1 MSNINLA
8 GDWSVYLD
16 REDKGLELMGTDASF
31 PPAEGVIKMP
41 GCLEENRL
49 GDPIG
54 PDTDWVGSQVGSEF
68 LGEDLYAPYRT
79 AEDFKYIYWLQPDT
93 RFVGPAWYK
102 RTIEFPEGGEVLTWL
117 LTLERTHW
125 ETRVWFDGAPLGSRD
140 SLCTAH
146 EYILTRKEGQKKGEL
161 VIRVDNR
168 MIYDMGPNAH
178 SVSDHTQGSWNGVV
192 GEMSLAPVT
201 SCRIEKWDIFP
212 VSGRKS
218 AIVKLTVT
226 NREET
231 KVKAEL
237 TLTSSAKRP
246 DSPLKE
252 KTGVTLLPGSGE
264 IFREIEFD
272 RDLGLWDEHNPQLV
286 TLDLSLTRG
295 GALLDSRTLTT
306 GLRDV
311 QTDGHKILVNGRAI
325 HLRGT
330 LECCVFPKTGHP
342 PTDGESWKKIYA
354 KLKDYGMNH
363 MRFHSW
369 CPPEAAFSEAD
380 KAGVYLQVECPLWK
394 NQGVEF
400 KGDADQDEWL
410 FRESERIIGAYGH
423 HPSFILFNSGNE
435 PYGRDKDF
443 LAAWTTYWKQKDSRR
458 LYTCSSGWP
467 ENEENQFHVTP
478 DPRLQRWGE
487 ELKSR
492 INGRAPETVTD
503 YYDFCR
509 KRDVPVI
516 THENGQWCVFP
527 DFKEMKKYTGFLK
540 PKNYEVFQD
549 IMKRRGMADKSEAFL
564 YASGKQQLL
573 CYKEEIESNLR
584 TENISGFQ
592 LLGLTDFPGQ
602 GTALVGV
609 LNAFWEDK
617 GYCEAQ
623 DFHRFC
629 SEIVP
634 LARLPRRIFRENET
648 ITADLDLYNYSDR
661 EYENAELTVS
671 VKDSKGKALSTQ
683 KLGSGKSL
691 TRGLNRL
698 SPFSFSFEGL
708 ESPARYTL
716 EVQFPETGAVNN
728 WDVWVYPKEISTAE
742 GDVYRCYTPAEALKA
757 LKEGKKVLL
766 TAPPAA
772 VDTDVATGFSSVFWN
787 TSWTRHQAPHTLGLS
802 CDSGHPVFAGF
813 PTEDYSNWQWWEPM
827 HDAASLVLDDLP
839 GELEPLVQPID
850 TWFRSHK
857 LAMLFE
863 CRCGGGQLMVSS
875 MNFDN
880 LEGKAVSSQLL
891 ASICAYMNSGDFQPA
906 VEIGAGELESLFK
919 S

>member
-1 MSNINLA
+1 MKSINIA

-16 REDKGLELMGTDASF
+16 REDRGLELMGREGAF
-31 PPAEGVIKMP
+31 PPAEAVIKMP

-49 GDPIG
+49 GDPVG
-54 PDTDWVGSQVGSEF
+54 PDTEWVGSQVGSEF
-68 LGEDLYAPYRT
+68 LGDDLYAPYRT
-79 AEDFKYIYWLQPDT
+79 AEDFRYIYWLQPET
-93 RFVGPAWYK
+93 RYVGPAWYK
-102 RTIEFPEGGEVLTWL
+102 RTIEFPEGEESLDWL
-117 LTLERTHW
+117 VTLERTHW
-125 ETRVWFDGAPLGSRD
+125 ETRLWFDGMPLGTRD
-140 SLCTAH
+140 SLCVAH
-146 EYILTRKEGQKKGEL
+146 EYILKRKAGQKSGDL

-168 MIYDMGPNAH
+168 LIYDLGPNAH

-192 GEMSLAPVT
+192 GEMSLTPLT
-201 SCRIEKWDIFP
+201 SCRIEKFDIYP
-212 VSGRKS
+212 VPSRRS
-218 AIVKLTVT
+218 AIVKLSLR
-226 NREET
+226 NRTEEP
-231 KVKAEL
+231 VRAEL
-237 TLTSSAKRP
+237 TLSSTAKRQ

-252 KTGVTLLPGSGE
+252 KTSVTLLPGTEE

-272 RDLGLWDEHNPQLV
+272 KTLGLWDEHSPELV
-286 TLDLSLTRG
+286 TLDLSLSSAGT
-295 GALLDSRTLTT
+295 LLDSRSLTT
-306 GLRDV
+306 GLREV
-311 QTDGHKILVNGRAI
+311 GTDGHKLLVNGQAVS
-325 HLRGT
+325 LRGT
-330 LECCVFPKTGHP
+330 LECCVFPKTGYP
-342 PTDGESWKKIYA
+342 PTDGENWKRIYT
-354 KLKDYGMNH
+354 KLKEFGMNH

-394 NQGVEF
+394 NQDVKF
-400 KGDADQDEWL
+400 TGDAAEDDWL
-410 FRESERIIGAYGH
+410 FKESERIIEKYGH

-435 PYGRDKDF
+435 PDGRHKDF

-487 ELKSR
+487 ELHSR
-492 INGRAPETVTD
+492 INGQKPETVTD

-527 DFKEMKKYTGFLK
+527 DFKEREKYTGFLK
-540 PKNYEVFQD
+540 PRNYEVFQD
-549 IMKRRGMADKSEAFL
+549 IMKRRGMADRSETFL

-609 LNAFWEDK
+609 LNAFWEEK

-623 DFHRFC
+623 DFRRFC
-629 SEIVP
+629 GETVL
-634 LARLPRRIFRENET
+634 LARLPRRFFRENEKLE
-648 ITADLDLYNYSDR
+648 AVLDFYNYSDKINPKG
-661 EYENAELTVS
+661 EVVISL
-671 VKDSKGKALSTQ
+671 KDERGKVLSSQ
-683 KLGSGKSL
+683 KIQSPEIL
-691 TRGLNRL
+691 TRGLNSL
-698 SPFSFSFEGL
+698 SPVSLSLEGL
-708 ESPARYTL
+708 KAPARYTL
-716 EVQFPETGAVNN
+716 EAEFPEARTLNN
-728 WDVWVYPKEISTAE
+728 WDIWLYPKETVPRTGEIF
-742 GDVYRCYTPAEALKA
+742 RCHTPGEALKA

-766 TAPPAA
+766 TAPPTSI
-772 VDTDVATGFSSVFWN
+772 DTDVATGFSSVFWN

-802 CDSGHPVFAGF
+802 CDGDHPVFDGF

-827 HDAASLVLDDLP
+827 HDAASMILDELP
-839 GELEPLVQPID
+839 AGLQPLIQPID

-863 CRCGGGQLMVSS
+863 CRCGGGELMVSS
-875 MNFDN
+875 MNFEN
-880 LEGKAVSSQLL
+880 LEDKAVSTQLL
-891 ASICAYMNSGDFQPA
+891 ASICDYMNGESFRPS
-906 VEIGAGELESLFK
+906 VEVDGEQLKGLFK
-919 S
+919 N